1 MKQLRYLLK
10 LKLLLIALLTAM
22 GCKTS
27 QVIPDDVLI
36 DIFHD
41 SYLMNAYIGEQ
52 NIRPDSML
60 IYEPILERYGYTI
73 EDVQYTIKS
82 VSERKSAMISD
93 IVAKTYTKLL
103 EESKLEA
110 QKVVI
115 LDTLDNI
122 ARRAFSRTIYADSLI
137 RVNSLEDTTKLR
149 ITIDDIVPGE
159 YSITYNYFIDSLDEN
174 RNSRTEL
181 YVITDD
187 TLHVM
192 RNTTMMSRYRDAKY
206 SRKLTL
212 DSTHQ
217 KIVINMFYHPQSEE
231 SKLPDITI
239 RNFEVNRVLPAKTSV
254 DSLYNSQLNLRI
266 FNHELMSS
274 FTADTVT
281 HKQKASEQKVQ
292 AEKPKESKPTV
303 QEPKASE
310 PKERELKERE
320 PKQSKPAAQEPKESK
335 PVVKELKEREPRV
348 RELKEREPRKK
359 NG

>member
-1 MKQLRYLLK
+1 MKQLRYILK

-22 GCKTS
+22 GCNTS
-27 QVIPDDVLI
+27 QVIPDEVLI

-41 SYLMNAYIGEQ
+41 SYLMNAYIGEK

-93 IVAKTYTKLL
+93 IVAKTYTRLF

-110 QKVVI
+110 QKIVI

-149 ITIDDIVPGE
+149 ITIDDVVPGE
-159 YSITYNYFIDSLDEN
+159 YSITYNYLIDSLDEN

-181 YVITDD
+181 YVITND
-187 TLHVM
+187 TMEVM
-192 RNTTMMSRYRDAKY
+192 RNTTMLSRYRDAKY

-212 DSTHQ
+212 DSTHK
-217 KIVINMFYHPQSEE
+217 KIVINMFYHPQTEE

-239 RNFEVNRVLPAKTSV
+239 RNFEVNRVLPVEISV

-310 PKERELKERE
+310 PKEREPKEN
-320 PKQSKPAAQEPKESK
+320 KPAAQEPKESK